1 MEEPKQEEQKTFLNN
16 KIFLSAA
23 LLLCI
28 LLAGSVGYFLGANN
42 ANSSTTAQQN
52 TDADV
57 CAPQPTQNADFLSK
71 EEISQKLT
79 TYLNKN
85 FFSAQGI
92 TVNILSVENFSND
105 LYKVKFELKKGDQK
119 LEEGE
124 FYAMKDGKTAF
135 LAMLDLTKKPQTQQN
150 QQAQKQE
157 FKKTPKPKVEL
168 YVMSF
173 CPFGKQAERGI
184 LPVLK
189 LLKDKIDFELHFIF
203 YENYCQSMLNYYSRQ
218 VKDED
223 WGKTFGKTKEQ
234 WLEDCKKEYCLENTN
249 YCSMHGVKEAEE
261 DLRQICIF
269 NKSKEEWIKYVEYF
283 NEHCTLQN
291 LDTCWKE
298 ALSKTSITE
307 EEINSC
313 LENKVKLAENEI
325 KLTTSKNVSG
335 SPTMFINGTLYSGS
349 RTPEAYKKA
358 ICSAFTEQPEECNKT
373 LSDNAGAA
381 EGSCG

>member
-1 MEEPKQEEQKTFLNN
+1 MESTNSENESQKTAFPKE
-16 KIFLSAA
+16 KILPIVAV
-23 LLLCI
+23 LIGI
-28 LLAGSVGYFLGANN
+28 LLAGSVGYFLGNN
-42 ANSSTTAQQN
+42 NTNASDKCEPPIQN
-52 TDADV
+52 L
-57 CAPQPTQNADFLSK
+57 PNQNFLSEDQIK
-71 EEISQKLT
+71 QKLT
-79 TYLNKN
+79 DYFNN

-92 TVNILSVENFSND
+92 KINILSLEKFSNE
-105 LYKVKFELKKGDQK
+105 LYKVKFELKKDNEK

-135 LAMLDLTKKPQTQQN
+135 LAMIDLTKKPQQN
-150 QQAQKQE
+150 QQQTQEQQKQE
-157 FKKTPKPKVEL
+157 FKKTSKPKVEL

-173 CPFGKQAERGI
+173 CPFGKQAEKGM

-189 LLKDKIDFELHFIF
+189 LLKDKIDFKLHFI
-203 YENYCQSMLNYYSRQ
+203 YYKNYCNSMLSYYSQ
-218 VKDED
+218 NLTDEEFEQ
-223 WGKTFGKTKEQ
+223 KTGKTKEQ

-283 NEHCTLQN
+283 NEHCSLQN

-298 ALSKTSITE
+298 ALSKTSTTE

-358 ICSAFTEQPEECNKT
+358 ICSAFTEQPEECNKE
-373 LSDNAGAA
+373 LSNEGSAA
-381 EGSCG
+381 EGQC